1 MDEASAILSPPDGP
15 ARATSRWALVVEEKP
30 FCGQALTQLAREVAG
45 AQDVQMTGAVAEALR
60 ALEARA
66 AAVVVVDLYTIDYDF
81 RGLRSLVARAAAAP
95 VLTLDDRLNLGHARL
110 AREAGARGYVAK
122 TEPAEEM
129 RAALRAVLAGE
140 PRFPAD
146 VPAAGRP
153 ARAAAGLS
161 ARQTDVLR
169 LIALGRSNKEIAE
182 ALGIT
187 PGTVKLHIHAILKA
201 TGARNRTEAALVAG
215 RFIRADQ
222 A

>member
-1 MDEASAILSPPDGP
+1 MDETSATLSPPDRH
-15 ARATSRWALVVEEKP
+15 ARATQRWALVVEEKP

-60 ALEARA
+60 TLEARA
-66 AAVVVVDLYTIDYDF
+66 ATVVVVDLYTIDYDF
-81 RGLRSLVARAAAAP
+81 RGLRSLVARAGAAP

-122 TEPAEEM
+122 TEPPEEM

-153 ARAAAGLS
+153 AAGLS